1 MSSILQFDFI
11 IALCATEH
19 VLSTTVALSTM
30 LQGQSINLIEA
41 AKESKIVISVLREER
56 NDQTVWSELFERA
69 KELAAGCEIE
79 PSVPRI
85 SIRANVPAVTPQQC
99 WYIALYLPL
108 VDHLIQEL
116 NDRLLNH
123 NDRFLGQYPIPT
135 QLGSLNGETT
145 NKICNAYSNDL
156 SHRVAFD
163 NEIVRWKARW
173 ALAEGEKPNN
183 LENTLSCTSED
194 LYSNVATVLTIL
206 LTMPVST
213 TTPERSFSTMRRVKT
228 YVRSTMLTERLSYL
242 ALMHA
247 YKEMP
252 IDPERVI
259 SDFCASKPRRLA
271 FE

>member
-1 MSSILQFDFI
+1 
-11 IALCATEH
+11 
-19 VLSTTVALSTM
+19 M
-30 LQGQSINLIEA
+30 L
-41 AKESKIVISVLREER
+41 
-56 NDQTVWSELFERA
+56 A

-85 SIRANVPAVTPQQC
+85 SAIQHNRANVPAVTPQQY
-99 WYIALYLPL
+99 WYRALYLPL
-108 VDHLIQEL
+108 VDHLVQEL

-123 NDRFLGQYPIPT
+123 NDRFLGQYLIPM
-135 QLGSLNGETT
+135 QLGSLNRETT
-145 NKICNAYSNDL
+145 NKIYNVYSNDL

-183 LENTLSCTSED
+183 LEDTLSCTSED
-194 LYSNVATVLTIL
+194 LYPNVAPCLPFSSPCRYPL
-206 LTMPVST
+206 LHQRDHLAPAT
-213 TTPERSFSTMRRVKT
+213 TRRVKT
-228 YVRSTMLTERLSYL
+228 YVRSTMLTERLSSL
-242 ALMHA
+242 ALMHT
-247 YKEMP
+247 YREMS